1 MSRTADACSR
11 QRSALKSCKNAAIL
25 MVSFESDPS
34 LLFFSYVMMLQCWRS
49 EPWERP
55 SFRRCLS
62 TLQSISG
69 ELRRGELPEIE
80 GSSGSSGASCVSGK
94 AETRVRF
101 DEEHKAEHNQTKDAS
116 NTSNKNSTSSSQSD
130 SSPASDN
137 RQLYANEGV
146 SRL

>member
-1 MSRTADACSR
+1 
-11 QRSALKSCKNAAIL
+11 
-25 MVSFESDPS
+25 
-34 LLFFSYVMMLQCWRS
+34 MMLQCWRS

-69 ELRRGELPEIE
+69 ELRRSELPEIE
-80 GSSGSSGASCVSGK
+80 GTSASSSASCVSVVGK
-94 AETRVRF
+94 PEMHVHF
-101 DEEHKAEHNQTKDAS
+101 DEEHKEEHNQTKDAS
-116 NTSNKNSTSSSQSD
+116 NASNKNNTSSGSQSD

>member
-1 MSRTADACSR
+1 MLRTADACTR
-11 QRSALKSCKNAAIL
+11 QRSVPRSCKCAKIL
-25 MVSFESDPS
+25 MVV
-34 LLFFSYVMMLQCWRS
+34 LLYLILICLFSYVMMLQCWRS

-69 ELRRGELPEIE
+69 ELRRSELPEIE
-80 GSSGSSGASCVSGK
+80 GSSASSSASCVSVVGK
-94 AETRVRF
+94 PEMHVHF
-101 DEEHKAEHNQTKDAS
+101 DEEHNQTKDAS
-116 NTSNKNSTSSSQSD
+116 NTSNKNNTSSSSQSA
-130 SSPASDN
+130 SSPANDN